1 MVNLHTKYAGLSLR
15 NPIIVGSSGLTRKAE
30 RNKEFEKAGAGAIVL
45 KSLFEE
51 QIEMQG
57 DVLID
62 PYDFPEANDYVRQYV
77 KANQISQYLTLIQE
91 SKALCNIPIIA
102 SINCYK
108 ADAWIDFA
116 KQIEEAGADALEL
129 NIFALQTD
137 LMYNFNSNKQSY
149 IDIVNRV
156 KDKIS
161 IPIIIKIGKYFSNIP
176 DIVDALKVNGANGV
190 VLFNR
195 FYQPD
200 IDINSLQLVSGNVF
214 SNHSDLSDT
223 IRWTALVSGKVPG
236 IDISAST
243 GVHDWED
250 VVKCLLAGA
259 STVQMCSALYT
270 HGGGII
276 TQILTCME
284 EWMNHSNFQSVSQF
298 RGRLNY
304 ANIPDPGVYERSQ
317 FMKYF
322 SNRD

>member
-1 MVNLHTKYAGLSLR
+1 MRELKTKYAGLTLR
-15 NPIIVGSSGLTRKAE
+15 NPIIVGSSGLTTKAE

-62 PYDFPEANDYVRQYV
+62 SSDFPEAVDYVRQYV
-77 KANQISQYLTLIQE
+77 KANQVNNHLELIQSTKE
-91 SKALCNIPIIA
+91 CCTIPVIA

-116 KQIEEAGADALEL
+116 RQIEIAGADALEL
-129 NIFALQTD
+129 NIFQLQTD
-137 LMYNFNSNKQSY
+137 YGYNFEKARKSY
-149 IDIVNRV
+149 IDIIRRV
-156 KDKIS
+156 KDTVS
-161 IPIIIKIGKYFSNIP
+161 IPVVIKIGKYFSNVP
-176 DIVDALKVNGANGV
+176 DIVETLKVNGADGV

-200 IDINSLQLVSGNVF
+200 IDINKLQLVSGNVF
-214 SNHSDLSDT
+214 SSHSDLSDT

-236 IDISAST
+236 IDIAAST

-250 VVKCLLAGA
+250 VIKCLLAGA
-259 STVQMCSALYT
+259 STVQLCSALYNC
-270 HGGGII
+270 GNEII
-276 TQILTCME
+276 SQIITCME
-284 EWMNHSNFQSVSQF
+284 EWMHHANFQSVSQF

-304 ANIPDPGVYERSQ
+304 ANIPDPAMYERSQ